1 MRYGMNHYWIPG
13 IATLALMFTLA
24 ACDTTTVEPE
34 LSEEEAEAVAGVMA
48 DALSDRSD
56 GMMAGLHDLT
66 ASVSRDGL
74 SYSSSAAKNGGRD
87 WRGAHRSFSAEYDS
101 TTGEHVIQYRREV
114 DRPNVYKK
122 VGVNLTYVFE
132 DVDGNVLA
140 FPRRA
145 YDDIATIIFD
155 GRRAGETN
163 ITRPRGSRASTLDR
177 DAQWVLSGLEDG
189 TPTMSLNGT
198 QTHVG
203 TQRVDRGG
211 SVATREYSMRLNVVD
226 VTIRK
231 PTEDDEPLEER
242 ISGTLEYQ
250 ATVKRTIDGEERENT
265 YRGTVELDGAGAARL
280 RLMGFR
286 HPFFINLANGD
297 VDDA

>member
-1 MRYGMNHYWIPG
+1 MNHYWIPG
-13 IATLALMFTLA
+13 VAALALMLTLA
-24 ACDTTTVEPE
+24 ACDTTNVEPE
-34 LSEEEAEAVAGVMA
+34 LSEEEAEAVAEVMA
-48 DALSDRSD
+48 DALSDQSD

-74 SYSSSAAKNGGRD
+74 SYDTSASKNEGRP
-87 WRGAHRSFSAEYDS
+87 WRGGQRDYSATYDPE
-101 TTGEHVIQYRREV
+101 TGEHVIQYRREV
-114 DRPNVYKK
+114 DRPNFFKK

-132 DVDGNVLA
+132 DVDGNSLA
-140 FPRRA
+140 FPRRE
-145 YDDIATIIFD
+145 YDAIATITFD
-155 GRRAGETN
+155 GRRTGETN
-163 ITRPRGSRASTLDR
+163 ITRPRASLASTLDR

-211 SVATREYSMRLNVVD
+211 SVTTREYSMRLNVVD
-226 VTIRK
+226 VSIRK
-231 PTEDDEPLEER
+231 PTDDDEPLEER

-250 ATVKRTIDGEERENT
+250 ATVKLTIDGEERENA

-286 HPFFINLANGD
+286 NPFFINLANGD